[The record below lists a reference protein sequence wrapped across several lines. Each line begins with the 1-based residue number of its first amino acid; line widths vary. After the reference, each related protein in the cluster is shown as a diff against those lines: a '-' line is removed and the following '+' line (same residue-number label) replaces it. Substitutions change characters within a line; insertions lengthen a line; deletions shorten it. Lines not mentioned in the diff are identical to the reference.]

1 MLRTLLCFVMVAF
14 AGCSFL
20 PGKDSAQAPQG
31 DESFYTWVDDKGQ
44 LHSEPRKKKTP
55 QIPISEAGEVK
66 SDINPADFTPVE
78 VVDARLA
85 QKRLYAW
92 TDDQGVNHVEEEDK
106 PKPVAPSDPV
116 VSSVVE
122 SENPYPA
129 TCCIT
134 LSLQNKL
141 LLSELKT
148 RSLSLEDYYRSDES
162 FSHGVVVV
170 DIDMPSPAL
179 RVQSFIHN
187 NRVAVPD
194 ILLLD
199 ERYRVVHYF
208 EAPLSHYVSET
219 WFKFGFLQ
227 GLIGSE
233 FLDGVRYLVITP
245 GTKAGVLP
253 LDDNEVKITDFG
265 FVTVFP
271 DAPAL

>member
-1 MLRTLLCFVMVAF
+1 MLRILLCFVMVAF
-14 AGCSFL
+14 AGCSIL
-20 PGKDSAQAPQG
+20 PRTDSARAPQG

-55 QIPISEAGEVK
+55 QIPVAETGVVNP
-66 SDINPADFTPVE
+66 DINPADYTPVE

-92 TDDQGVNHVEEEDK
+92 TDDQGVNHVEEKDR
-106 PKPVAPSDPV
+106 PKSEPVSEPV
-116 VSSVVE
+116 ISSVVE
-122 SENPYPA
+122 SESPFPT
-129 TCCIT
+129 TCCIS

-148 RSLSLEDYYRSDES
+148 RSLSLEDYYHSDES

-179 RVQSFIHN
+179 RVQSFIHD

-233 FLDGVRYLVITP
+233 FLNGVRYLVITP
-245 GTKAGVLP
+245 GSKAGVLP

>member
-1 MLRTLLCFVMVAF
+1 MVAF
-14 AGCSFL
+14 AGCSVL
-20 PGKDSAQAPQG
+20 PGKGSAQAPQG

-55 QIPISEAGEVK
+55 QITASSEKGDGK
-66 SDINPADFTPVE
+66 SDINPADYTPVE

-92 TDDQGVNHVEEEDK
+92 TDDQGLNHVEEKDK
-106 PKPVAPSDPV
+106 PKPEDAPVPV

-122 SENPYPA
+122 SENPFPA

-148 RSLSLEDYYRSDES
+148 RSLSLEDYYHSDES
-162 FSHGVVVV
+162 FSHGAVVV

-179 RVQSFIHN
+179 RVQSFIRN

-208 EAPLSHYVSET
+208 EAPLSHYVSES
-219 WFKFGFLQ
+219 WFKFGYLQ

-245 GTKAGVLP
+245 GSKAGVLP
-253 LDDNEVKITDFG
+253 LDENEVKITDFG